1 MIDKVTL
8 PVLKSLTKNT
18 QPITFITGLKYNT
31 SLVKVFN
38 NLTFLYDPNWEYQ
51 QGEPTYPIAFFYVK
65 SMTEQMSS
73 DVSQKPMLFYN
84 TAGDSNDSTKGGL
97 MNIVADNVVLK
108 PKVYKLDIIV
118 PANGSTLKNSSFSF
132 DAINNVNSFLLSN
145 VKFKEGT
152 GLVTASRTSNT
163 SLNPSLDISS
173 KIANISLDILET
185 LFKGLYGTS
194 ISASSI
200 CNMLLQ
206 QQDYNKAS
214 IEYMWSNR
222 RILKLKLWNGWK
234 FKYLI
239 IKDFDVTKVGENG
252 DFYEGTLTCQEV
264 PILTFRKQSESASLT
279 DLSKF
284 SVALG
289 KFQKTATDTF
299 IEKMTATYGE

>member
-1 MIDKVTL
+1 MIDNVTL
-8 PVLKSLTKNT
+8 STLTSLNRNV
-18 QPITFITGLKYNT
+18 QPITVVTGLRYNT
-31 SLVKVFN
+31 SLVKIFN

-97 MNIVADNVVLK
+97 MNIVADNIVLK

-132 DAINNVNSFLLSN
+132 DAITNVNGFLFSN
-145 VKFKEGT
+145 GKFKGST
-152 GLVTASRTSNT
+152 GLDIASR
-163 SLNPSLDISS
+163 IV
-173 KIANISLDILET
+173 NISLGILET

-194 ISASSI
+194 VSASSI

-214 IEYMWSNR
+214 IEHMWSSR

-234 FKYLI
+234 FKYLV
-239 IKDFDVTKVGENG
+239 IKDFDVTKTGEDG

-264 PILTFRKQSESASLT
+264 PILTFRSQAESASLT
-279 DLSKF
+279 ALSKF
-284 SVALG
+284 SKALG
-289 KFQKTATDTF
+289 KFQKKVTDTF

>member
-1 MIDKVTL
+1 MIDNVTL
-8 PVLKSLTKNT
+8 STLTSLNRKVL
-18 QPITFITGLKYNT
+18 PITVITGLRYNT

-108 PKVYKLDIIV
+108 PKVYKLDIII
-118 PANGSTLKNSSFSF
+118 PADGSTLKNSSFSF
-132 DAINNVNSFLLSN
+132 DAITNVNGFLFSN
-145 VKFKEGT
+145 GEFKGST
-152 GLVTASRTSNT
+152 GLDIASR
-163 SLNPSLDISS
+163 IV
-173 KIANISLDILET
+173 NISLGVLET

-194 ISASSI
+194 VSASSI

-239 IKDFDVTKVGENG
+239 IKDFDVTKIGENG

-264 PILTFRKQSESASLT
+264 PILTFRSQAESASLT
-279 DLSKF
+279 ALSKL
-284 SVALG
+284 SKALG

-299 IEKMTATYGE
+299 IKAMTATYGE

>member
-1 MIDKVTL
+1 MIDNVTL
-8 PVLKSLTKNT
+8 STLTSLNRNV
-18 QPITFITGLKYNT
+18 QPITVVTGLRYNT
-31 SLVKVFN
+31 SLVKIFN

-108 PKVYKLDIIV
+108 PKVYKLDIII

-132 DAINNVNSFLLSN
+132 DAITNVNGFLFSN
-145 VKFKEGT
+145 GEFMGGT
-152 GLVTASRTSNT
+152 GLNLASR
-163 SLNPSLDISS
+163 IV
-173 KIANISLDILET
+173 NISLGVLET

-194 ISASSI
+194 VSASSI

-239 IKDFDVTKVGENG
+239 IKDFDVTKTGENG
-252 DFYEGTLTCQEV
+252 DFYEGSLTCQEV
-264 PILTFRKQSESASLT
+264 PILTFRRQAESASLT
-279 DLSKF
+279 ALSKL
-284 SVALG
+284 SRALG
-289 KFQKTATDTF
+289 KFQKTATDIF
-299 IEKMTATYGE
+299 IKTMTATYGE

>member
-1 MIDKVTL
+1 MIDNVTL
-8 PVLKSLTKNT
+8 STLTSLNRNV
-18 QPITFITGLKYNT
+18 QPITVVTGLRYNT

-108 PKVYKLDIIV
+108 PKVYKLDIII

-132 DAINNVNSFLLSN
+132 DAITNVNGFLFSN
-145 VKFKEGT
+145 GEFKGST
-152 GLVTASRTSNT
+152 GLDIASR
-163 SLNPSLDISS
+163 IV
-173 KIANISLDILET
+173 NISLGILET
-185 LFKGLYGTS
+185 LFKGLYGAS
-194 ISASSI
+194 VSASSI

-214 IEYMWSNR
+214 IEYMWSSR

-234 FKYLI
+234 FKYLV

-279 DLSKF
+279 ALSKF
-284 SVALG
+284 SKALG
-289 KFQKTATDTF
+289 KFQKKVTDTF

>member
-1 MIDKVTL
+1 MIDNVTL
-8 PVLKSLTKNT
+8 STLTSLNRNV
-18 QPITFITGLKYNT
+18 QPITVVTGLRYNT
-31 SLVKVFN
+31 SLVKIFN

-73 DVSQKPMLFYN
+73 DVSQKLMLFYN

-108 PKVYKLDIIV
+108 PKVYKLDIII

-132 DAINNVNSFLLSN
+132 DAITNVNGFLFSN
-145 VKFKEGT
+145 GEFMGGT
-152 GLVTASRTSNT
+152 GLNLASR
-163 SLNPSLDISS
+163 IV
-173 KIANISLDILET
+173 NISLGVLET

-194 ISASSI
+194 VSASSI

-239 IKDFDVTKVGENG
+239 IKDFDVTKTGENG
-252 DFYEGTLTCQEV
+252 DFYEGSLTCQEV
-264 PILTFRKQSESASLT
+264 PILTFRSQAESASLT
-279 DLSKF
+279 ALSKL
-284 SVALG
+284 SKALG
-289 KFQKTATDTF
+289 KFQKTATDIF
-299 IEKMTATYGE
+299 IKTMTATYGE

>member
-1 MIDKVTL
+1 MIDNVTL
-8 PVLKSLTKNT
+8 STLTSLNRKVQPVTV
-18 QPITFITGLKYNT
+18 ITGLRYNT

-65 SMTEQMSS
+65 SMTEQMST

-108 PKVYKLDIIV
+108 PKAYKLDIIV
-118 PANGSTLKNSSFSF
+118 PANGSTLKNSSLSYES
-132 DAINNVNSFLLSN
+132 INDVTGFLLSN
-145 VKFKEGT
+145 GKFKGST
-152 GLVTASRTSNT
+152 GLDIASR
-163 SLNPSLDISS
+163 LQ
-173 KIANISLDILET
+173 NISMGILET

-194 ISASSI
+194 ISASSL

-214 IEYMWSNR
+214 IEYMWSSR

-234 FKYLI
+234 FKYLV
-239 IKDFDVTKVGENG
+239 IKDFDVTKVGENE

-264 PILTFRKQSESASLT
+264 PILTFRKQSESASLAA
-279 DLSKF
+279 LSKL
-284 SVALG
+284 SKTLG
-289 KFQKTATDTF
+289 EFQKTTVDTF
-299 IEKMTATYGE
+299 IKKMTAVYGE

>member
-1 MIDKVTL
+1 MIDNVTL
-8 PVLKSLTKNT
+8 STLTSLNRNV
-18 QPITFITGLKYNT
+18 QPITVVTGLRYNT
-31 SLVKVFN
+31 SLVKIFN

-97 MNIVADNVVLK
+97 MNIVADNIVLK
-108 PKVYKLDIIV
+108 PKVYKLDIII

-132 DAINNVNSFLLSN
+132 DAITNVNGFLFSN
-145 VKFKEGT
+145 GEFMGGT
-152 GLVTASRTSNT
+152 GLNLASR
-163 SLNPSLDISS
+163 IV
-173 KIANISLDILET
+173 NISLGVLET

-194 ISASSI
+194 VSASSI

-239 IKDFDVTKVGENG
+239 IKDFDVTKTGENG

-264 PILTFRKQSESASLT
+264 PILTFRRQAESASLT
-279 DLSKF
+279 ALSKL
-284 SVALG
+284 SKALG

-299 IEKMTATYGE
+299 IKAMTATYGE

>member
-1 MIDKVTL
+1 MIDNVTL
-8 PVLKSLTKNT
+8 STLTSLNRKV
-18 QPITFITGLKYNT
+18 QPITVITGLRYNT

-108 PKVYKLDIIV
+108 PKVYKLDIII
-118 PANGSTLKNSSFSF
+118 PANGTTLKNSSFSF
-132 DAINNVNSFLLSN
+132 DAITNVNGFLFSN
-145 VKFKEGT
+145 GEFKAST
-152 GLVTASRTSNT
+152 GLDIASRIVNT
-163 SLNPSLDISS
+163 SLGV
-173 KIANISLDILET
+173 LET

-194 ISASSI
+194 VSASSI

-239 IKDFDVTKVGENG
+239 IKDFDVTKTGENG

-264 PILTFRKQSESASLT
+264 PILTFRRQAESASLT
-279 DLSKF
+279 ALSKL
-284 SVALG
+284 SKALG

-299 IEKMTATYGE
+299 IKVMTATYGE

>member
-1 MIDKVTL
+1 MIDNVTL
-8 PVLKSLTKNT
+8 STLTSLNRNV
-18 QPITFITGLKYNT
+18 QPITVVTGLRYNT
-31 SLVKVFN
+31 SLVKIFN

-108 PKVYKLDIIV
+108 PKIYKLDIII

-132 DAINNVNSFLLSN
+132 DAITNVNGFLFSN
-145 VKFKEGT
+145 GEFMGGT
-152 GLVTASRTSNT
+152 GLNLASR
-163 SLNPSLDISS
+163 IV
-173 KIANISLDILET
+173 NISLGVLET

-194 ISASSI
+194 VSASSI

-239 IKDFDVTKVGENG
+239 IKDFDVTKTGENG
-252 DFYEGTLTCQEV
+252 DFYEGSLTCQEV
-264 PILTFRKQSESASLT
+264 PILTFRSQAESASLT
-279 DLSKF
+279 ALSKL
-284 SVALG
+284 SKALG
-289 KFQKTATDTF
+289 KFQKTATDIF
-299 IEKMTATYGE
+299 IKTMTATYGE

>member
-1 MIDKVTL
+1 MIDNVTL
-8 PVLKSLTKNT
+8 PALTNLNRKV
-18 QPITFITGLKYNT
+18 QPVTVITGLRYKT

-97 MNIVADNVVLK
+97 MNIVADNIVLK

-132 DAINNVNSFLLSN
+132 DTITNVNGFLFSN
-145 VKFKEGT
+145 GEFKGST
-152 GLVTASRTSNT
+152 G
-163 SLNPSLDISS
+163 LDISS
-173 KIANISLDILET
+173 RIVNISLGVLET
-185 LFKGLYGTS
+185 LLKGLYGTS
-194 ISASSI
+194 VSASSI

-264 PILTFRKQSESASLT
+264 PILTFRDQSESASLT
-279 DLSKF
+279 ALSKL
-284 SVALG
+284 SGALG

-299 IEKMTATYGE
+299 IEKMTVTYGE

>member
-1 MIDKVTL
+1 MIDNVTL
-8 PVLKSLTKNT
+8 STLTSLNRKV
-18 QPITFITGLKYNT
+18 QPITVVTGLRYNT
-31 SLVKVFN
+31 SLVKIFN

-97 MNIVADNVVLK
+97 MNIVADNIVLK
-108 PKVYKLDIIV
+108 PKVYKLDIII
-118 PANGSTLKNSSFSF
+118 PADGSTLKNSSFSF
-132 DAINNVNSFLLSN
+132 DAITNVNGFLFSN
-145 VKFKEGT
+145 GEFKASS
-152 GLVTASRTSNT
+152 GLNLASR
-163 SLNPSLDISS
+163 IV
-173 KIANISLDILET
+173 NISLGVLET

-194 ISASSI
+194 VSASSI

-239 IKDFDVTKVGENG
+239 IKDFDVTKIGENG

-264 PILTFRKQSESASLT
+264 PILTFRSQAESASLT
-279 DLSKF
+279 ALSKL
-284 SVALG
+284 SKALG

-299 IEKMTATYGE
+299 IKAMTATYGE

>member
-1 MIDKVTL
+1 MIDNVTL
-8 PVLKSLTKNT
+8 STLTSLNRNV
-18 QPITFITGLKYNT
+18 QPITVITGLRYNT
-31 SLVKVFN
+31 SLVKIFN

-108 PKVYKLDIIV
+108 PKVYKLDIII
-118 PANGSTLKNSSFSF
+118 PADGSTLKNSSFSF
-132 DAINNVNSFLLSN
+132 DAITNVNGFLFSN
-145 VKFKEGT
+145 GEFKASS
-152 GLVTASRTSNT
+152 GLNLASR
-163 SLNPSLDISS
+163 IV
-173 KIANISLDILET
+173 NISLGVLET

-194 ISASSI
+194 VSASSI

-239 IKDFDVTKVGENG
+239 IKDFDVTKTGENG

-264 PILTFRKQSESASLT
+264 PILTFRSQAESASLT
-279 DLSKF
+279 ALSKL
-284 SVALG
+284 SKALG
-289 KFQKTATDTF
+289 KFQKTATDIF
-299 IEKMTATYGE
+299 IKTMTATYGE

>member
-1 MIDKVTL
+1 MIDNVTL
-8 PVLKSLTKNT
+8 STLTSLNRKVL
-18 QPITFITGLKYNT
+18 PITVITGLRYNT
-31 SLVKVFN
+31 SLIKVFN

-84 TAGDSNDSTKGGL
+84 TAEDSNDSTKGGL

-108 PKVYKLDIIV
+108 PKVYKLDIII
-118 PANGSTLKNSSFSF
+118 PADGSTLKNSSFSF
-132 DAINNVNSFLLSN
+132 DAITNVNGFLFSN
-145 VKFKEGT
+145 GEFKAST
-152 GLVTASRTSNT
+152 GLDIASR
-163 SLNPSLDISS
+163 IV
-173 KIANISLDILET
+173 NISLGVLET

-194 ISASSI
+194 VSASSI

-239 IKDFDVTKVGENG
+239 IKDFDVTKIGENG

-264 PILTFRKQSESASLT
+264 PILTFRSQAESASLT
-279 DLSKF
+279 ALSKI
-284 SVALG
+284 SKALG

-299 IEKMTATYGE
+299 IKAMTATYGE

>member
-1 MIDKVTL
+1 MIDNVTL
-8 PVLKSLTKNT
+8 STLTSLNRKVL
-18 QPITFITGLKYNT
+18 PITVITGLRYNT

-97 MNIVADNVVLK
+97 MNIVADNIVLK
-108 PKVYKLDIIV
+108 PKVYKLDIII

-132 DAINNVNSFLLSN
+132 DAITNVNGFLFSN
-145 VKFKEGT
+145 GEFRSSS
-152 GLVTASRTSNT
+152 GLDLASR
-163 SLNPSLDISS
+163 IV
-173 KIANISLDILET
+173 NISLGVLET

-194 ISASSI
+194 VSASSI

-239 IKDFDVTKVGENG
+239 IKDFDVTKIGENG

-264 PILTFRKQSESASLT
+264 PILTFRSQAESASLT
-279 DLSKF
+279 ALSKL
-284 SVALG
+284 SKVLG

-299 IEKMTATYGE
+299 IKAMTATYGE

>member
-1 MIDKVTL
+1 MIDNVTL
-8 PVLKSLTKNT
+8 STLTSLNRKVL
-18 QPITFITGLKYNT
+18 PITVITGLRYNT

-108 PKVYKLDIIV
+108 PKVYKLDIII
-118 PANGSTLKNSSFSF
+118 PANGTTLKNSSFSF
-132 DAINNVNSFLLSN
+132 DAITNVNGFLFSN
-145 VKFKEGT
+145 GEFRSST
-152 GLVTASRTSNT
+152 GLDIASR
-163 SLNPSLDISS
+163 IV
-173 KIANISLDILET
+173 NISLGVLET

-194 ISASSI
+194 VSASSI

-264 PILTFRKQSESASLT
+264 PILTFRSQAESASLT
-279 DLSKF
+279 ALSKL
-284 SVALG
+284 SKALG

-299 IEKMTATYGE
+299 IKAMTATYGE

>member
-1 MIDKVTL
+1 MIDNVTL
-8 PVLKSLTKNT
+8 STLTSLNRNV
-18 QPITFITGLKYNT
+18 QPITVVTGLRYNT
-31 SLVKVFN
+31 SLVKIFN

-84 TAGDSNDSTKGGL
+84 TAEDSNDSTKGGL

-108 PKVYKLDIIV
+108 PKVYKLDIII

-132 DAINNVNSFLLSN
+132 DAITNVNGFLFSN
-145 VKFKEGT
+145 GEFMGGT
-152 GLVTASRTSNT
+152 GLNLASR
-163 SLNPSLDISS
+163 IV
-173 KIANISLDILET
+173 NISLGVLET

-194 ISASSI
+194 VSASSI

-239 IKDFDVTKVGENG
+239 IKDFDVTKTGENG
-252 DFYEGTLTCQEV
+252 DFYEGSLTCQEV
-264 PILTFRKQSESASLT
+264 PILTFRSQAESASLT
-279 DLSKF
+279 ALSKL
-284 SVALG
+284 SKALG
-289 KFQKTATDTF
+289 KFQKTATDIF
-299 IEKMTATYGE
+299 IKTMTATYGE

>member
-1 MIDKVTL
+1 MIDNVTL
-8 PVLKSLTKNT
+8 SALTSLNRKV
-18 QPITFITGLKYNT
+18 QPITVITGLRYNT

-97 MNIVADNVVLK
+97 MNIVADNIVLK
-108 PKVYKLDIIV
+108 PKVYKLDIII
-118 PANGSTLKNSSFSF
+118 PADGSTLKNSSFSF
-132 DAINNVNSFLLSN
+132 DAITNVNGFLFSN
-145 VKFKEGT
+145 GEFKAST
-152 GLVTASRTSNT
+152 GLDIASR
-163 SLNPSLDISS
+163 IV
-173 KIANISLDILET
+173 NISLGVLET

-194 ISASSI
+194 VSASSI

-239 IKDFDVTKVGENG
+239 IKDFDVTKIGENG

-264 PILTFRKQSESASLT
+264 PILTFRRQAESASLT
-279 DLSKF
+279 ALSKL
-284 SVALG
+284 SKALG

-299 IEKMTATYGE
+299 IKAMTATYGE

>member
-1 MIDKVTL
+1 MIDNVTL
-8 PVLKSLTKNT
+8 SALTSLNRKVQPVTV
-18 QPITFITGLKYNT
+18 ITGLRYKT

-97 MNIVADNVVLK
+97 MNIVADNIVLK
-108 PKVYKLDIIV
+108 PKVYKLDIII

-132 DAINNVNSFLLSN
+132 DAITNVNGFLFSN
-145 VKFKEGT
+145 GEFKGST
-152 GLVTASRTSNT
+152 GLNLASR
-163 SLNPSLDISS
+163 IV
-173 KIANISLDILET
+173 NISLGILET

-194 ISASSI
+194 VSASSI

-239 IKDFDVTKVGENG
+239 IKDFDVTKTGEDG

-279 DLSKF
+279 ALSKL
-284 SVALG
+284 SGALG
-289 KFQKTATDTF
+289 EFQKTATDTF

>member
-1 MIDKVTL
+1 MIDNVTL
-8 PVLKSLTKNT
+8 STLTSLNRNV
-18 QPITFITGLKYNT
+18 QPITVVTGLRYNT
-31 SLVKVFN
+31 SLVKIFN

-108 PKVYKLDIIV
+108 PKVYKLDIII

-132 DAINNVNSFLLSN
+132 DAITNVNGFLFSN
-145 VKFKEGT
+145 GEFMGGT
-152 GLVTASRTSNT
+152 GLNLASR
-163 SLNPSLDISS
+163 IV
-173 KIANISLDILET
+173 NISLGVLET

-194 ISASSI
+194 VSASSI

-239 IKDFDVTKVGENG
+239 IKDFDVTKTGENG

-264 PILTFRKQSESASLT
+264 PILTFRSQAESASLT
-279 DLSKF
+279 ALSKL
-284 SVALG
+284 SKALG

-299 IEKMTATYGE
+299 IKAMTATYGE

>member
-1 MIDKVTL
+1 MIDNITL
-8 PVLKSLTKNT
+8 SSLTSLSGDV
-18 QPITFITGLKYNT
+18 QPITVITGLKYNI

-84 TAGDSNDSTKGGL
+84 TTSDSTDSNKGGL
-97 MNIVADNVVLK
+97 MNIVADNIVLK
-108 PKVYKLDIIV
+108 PKTYKLDVII

-132 DAINNVNSFLLSN
+132 DAITNVNGFLFSN
-145 VKFKEGT
+145 GQFKGGT
-152 GLVTASRTSNT
+152 GLDIASRIT
-163 SLNPSLDISS
+163 
-173 KIANISLDILET
+173 NISLGILET

-194 ISASSI
+194 VSASSI

-214 IEYMWSNR
+214 IEFMWSNR

-264 PILTFRKQSESASLT
+264 PILTFREQTKSASLT
-279 DLSKF
+279 TLSTISK
-284 SVALG
+284 ALG

-299 IEKMTATYGE
+299 INAMTATYGE

>member
-1 MIDKVTL
+1 MIDNVTL
-8 PVLKSLTKNT
+8 SALTSLNRKV
-18 QPITFITGLKYNT
+18 QPITVITGLRYNT

-97 MNIVADNVVLK
+97 MNIVADNIVLK
-108 PKVYKLDIIV
+108 PKVYKLDIII

-132 DAINNVNSFLLSN
+132 DAITNVNGFLFSN
-145 VKFKEGT
+145 GEFKGSA
-152 GLVTASRTSNT
+152 GLDIASR
-163 SLNPSLDISS
+163 IV
-173 KIANISLDILET
+173 NISLGILET

-194 ISASSI
+194 VSASSI

-214 IEYMWSNR
+214 IEYMWSSR
-222 RILKLKLWNGWK
+222 RIIKLKLWNGWK
-234 FKYLI
+234 FKYLG

-264 PILTFRKQSESASLT
+264 PILTFRSQAESASLT
-279 DLSKF
+279 ALSKF
-284 SVALG
+284 SKALG

>member
-1 MIDKVTL
+1 MIDNVTL
-8 PVLKSLTKNT
+8 STLTSLNRNV
-18 QPITFITGLKYNT
+18 QPITVVTGLRYNT

-108 PKVYKLDIIV
+108 PKVYKLDIII

-132 DAINNVNSFLLSN
+132 DAITNVNGFLFSN
-145 VKFKEGT
+145 GEFKAST
-152 GLVTASRTSNT
+152 GLDIASR
-163 SLNPSLDISS
+163 IV
-173 KIANISLDILET
+173 NISLGVLET

-194 ISASSI
+194 VSASSI

-264 PILTFRKQSESASLT
+264 PILTFRSQAESASLT
-279 DLSKF
+279 ALSKL
-284 SVALG
+284 SKALG

-299 IEKMTATYGE
+299 IKAMTATYGE

>member
-1 MIDKVTL
+1 MIDNVTL
-8 PVLKSLTKNT
+8 STLTSLNRNV
-18 QPITFITGLKYNT
+18 QPITVVTGLRYST
-31 SLVKVFN
+31 SLVKIFN
-38 NLTFLYDPNWEYQ
+38 NLTFLYDPNWEYK

-97 MNIVADNVVLK
+97 MNVVADNVVLK
-108 PKVYKLDIIV
+108 PKVYKLDIII

-132 DAINNVNSFLLSN
+132 DAITNVNGFLFSN
-145 VKFKEGT
+145 GEFMGGT
-152 GLVTASRTSNT
+152 GLDIASR
-163 SLNPSLDISS
+163 IV
-173 KIANISLDILET
+173 NISLGILET

-194 ISASSI
+194 VSASSI

-239 IKDFDVTKVGENG
+239 IKDFDVTKTGENG
-252 DFYEGTLTCQEV
+252 DFYEGSLTCQEV
-264 PILTFRKQSESASLT
+264 PILTFRRQAESASLT
-279 DLSKF
+279 ALSKL
-284 SVALG
+284 SGALG

>member
-1 MIDKVTL
+1 MIDNVTL
-8 PVLKSLTKNT
+8 STLTSLNRNV
-18 QPITFITGLKYNT
+18 QPITVVTGLRYNT
-31 SLVKVFN
+31 SLVKIFN

-73 DVSQKPMLFYN
+73 DVSLKPMLFYN

-108 PKVYKLDIIV
+108 PKVYKLDIII

-132 DAINNVNSFLLSN
+132 DAITNVNGFLFSN
-145 VKFKEGT
+145 GEFMGGT
-152 GLVTASRTSNT
+152 GLNLASR
-163 SLNPSLDISS
+163 IV
-173 KIANISLDILET
+173 NISLGVLET

-194 ISASSI
+194 VSASSI

-239 IKDFDVTKVGENG
+239 IKDFDVTKTGENG

-264 PILTFRKQSESASLT
+264 PILTFRSQAESASLT
-279 DLSKF
+279 ALSKL
-284 SVALG
+284 SKALG

-299 IEKMTATYGE
+299 IKAMTATYGE

>member
-1 MIDKVTL
+1 MIDNVTL
-8 PVLKSLTKNT
+8 SALTSLNRKV
-18 QPITFITGLKYNT
+18 QPITVVTGLRYNT
-31 SLVKVFN
+31 SLVKIFN

-65 SMTEQMSS
+65 SMTEQMGS

-132 DAINNVNSFLLSN
+132 DAITNVNGFLFSN
-145 VKFKEGT
+145 GEFKGST
-152 GLVTASRTSNT
+152 GLDIASR
-163 SLNPSLDISS
+163 IV
-173 KIANISLDILET
+173 NISLGVLET

-194 ISASSI
+194 VSASSI

-214 IEYMWSNR
+214 IEYMWSSR

-234 FKYLI
+234 FKYLV

-279 DLSKF
+279 ALSKF
-284 SVALG
+284 SKALG
-289 KFQKTATDTF
+289 KFQKKATDTF

>member
-1 MIDKVTL
+1 MIDNVTL
-8 PVLKSLTKNT
+8 STLTSLNRKVL
-18 QPITFITGLKYNT
+18 PITVITGLRYNT

-108 PKVYKLDIIV
+108 PKVYKLDIII

-132 DAINNVNSFLLSN
+132 DAITNVNGFLFSN
-145 VKFKEGT
+145 GEFKAST
-152 GLVTASRTSNT
+152 GLDIASR
-163 SLNPSLDISS
+163 IV
-173 KIANISLDILET
+173 NISLGVLET

-194 ISASSI
+194 VSASSI

-214 IEYMWSNR
+214 IEYMWSSR

-239 IKDFDVTKVGENG
+239 IKDFDVTKIGENG

-264 PILTFRKQSESASLT
+264 PILTFRSQAESASLT
-279 DLSKF
+279 ALSKI
-284 SVALG
+284 SKALG
-289 KFQKTATDTF
+289 KLQKTTTDTF
-299 IEKMTATYGE
+299 IKAMTATYGE

>member
-1 MIDKVTL
+1 MIDNVTL
-8 PVLKSLTKNT
+8 STLTSLNRNV
-18 QPITFITGLKYNT
+18 QPITVVTGLRYNT
-31 SLVKVFN
+31 SLVKIFN

-108 PKVYKLDIIV
+108 PKVYKLDIII

-132 DAINNVNSFLLSN
+132 DAITNVNGFLFSN
-145 VKFKEGT
+145 GEFRASS
-152 GLVTASRTSNT
+152 GLDLASR
-163 SLNPSLDISS
+163 IV
-173 KIANISLDILET
+173 NISLGVLET

-194 ISASSI
+194 VSASSI

-239 IKDFDVTKVGENG
+239 IKDFDVTKIGENG

-264 PILTFRKQSESASLT
+264 PILTFRRQAESASLT
-279 DLSKF
+279 ALSKL
-284 SVALG
+284 SKALG

-299 IEKMTATYGE
+299 IKVMTATYGE

>member
-1 MIDKVTL
+1 MIDNVTL
-8 PVLKSLTKNT
+8 STLTSSNRKV
-18 QPITFITGLKYNT
+18 QPITVVTGLRYNT

-73 DVSQKPMLFYN
+73 DISQKPMLFYN

-108 PKVYKLDIIV
+108 PKVYKLDIII

-132 DAINNVNSFLLSN
+132 DAITNVNGLLFSN
-145 VKFKEGT
+145 GEFKGST
-152 GLVTASRTSNT
+152 GLDIASR
-163 SLNPSLDISS
+163 IV
-173 KIANISLDILET
+173 NISLGILET

-194 ISASSI
+194 ASVSSI

-214 IEYMWSNR
+214 IEYMWSSR

-234 FKYLI
+234 FKYLV

-279 DLSKF
+279 ALSKF
-284 SVALG
+284 SKALG
-289 KFQKTATDTF
+289 KFQKKVTDTF

>member
-1 MIDKVTL
+1 MIDNVTL
-8 PVLKSLTKNT
+8 STLTSLNRNV
-18 QPITFITGLKYNT
+18 QPITVVTGLRYNT
-31 SLVKVFN
+31 SLVKIFN

-84 TAGDSNDSTKGGL
+84 TAGDSKDSTKGGL

-108 PKVYKLDIIV
+108 PKVYKLDIII

-132 DAINNVNSFLLSN
+132 DAITNVNGFLFSN
-145 VKFKEGT
+145 GEFMGGT
-152 GLVTASRTSNT
+152 GLNLASR
-163 SLNPSLDISS
+163 IV
-173 KIANISLDILET
+173 NISLGVLET

-194 ISASSI
+194 VSASSI

-239 IKDFDVTKVGENG
+239 IKDFDVTKTGENG
-252 DFYEGTLTCQEV
+252 DFYEGSLTCQEV
-264 PILTFRKQSESASLT
+264 PILTFRSQAESASLT
-279 DLSKF
+279 ALSKL
-284 SVALG
+284 SKALG
-289 KFQKTATDTF
+289 KFQKTATDIF
-299 IEKMTATYGE
+299 IKTMTATYGE

>member
-1 MIDKVTL
+1 MIDNVTL
-8 PVLKSLTKNT
+8 STLTSLNRNV
-18 QPITFITGLKYNT
+18 QPITVVTGLRYNT
-31 SLVKVFN
+31 SLVKIFN

-108 PKVYKLDIIV
+108 PKVYKLDIII

-132 DAINNVNSFLLSN
+132 DAITNVNGFLFSN
-145 VKFKEGT
+145 GEFMGGT
-152 GLVTASRTSNT
+152 GLNLASR
-163 SLNPSLDISS
+163 IV
-173 KIANISLDILET
+173 NISLGVLET

-194 ISASSI
+194 VSASSI

-214 IEYMWSNR
+214 VEYMWSNR

-239 IKDFDVTKVGENG
+239 IKDFDVTKTGENG
-252 DFYEGTLTCQEV
+252 DFYEGSLTCQEV
-264 PILTFRKQSESASLT
+264 PILTFRKQEESASLT
-279 DLSKF
+279 ALSKL
-284 SVALG
+284 SKALG
-289 KFQKTATDTF
+289 KFQKTATDIF
-299 IEKMTATYGE
+299 IKTMTATYGE

>member
-1 MIDKVTL
+1 MIDNVTL
-8 PVLKSLTKNT
+8 SALTSLNRKVQPVTV
-18 QPITFITGLKYNT
+18 ITGLRYQT

-97 MNIVADNVVLK
+97 MNIVADNIVLK
-108 PKVYKLDIIV
+108 PKVYKLDIII

-132 DAINNVNSFLLSN
+132 DAITNVNGFLFSN
-145 VKFKEGT
+145 GEFKGST
-152 GLVTASRTSNT
+152 G
-163 SLNPSLDISS
+163 LDISS
-173 KIANISLDILET
+173 RIVNISLGILET
-185 LFKGLYGTS
+185 LFKGLYGAS
-194 ISASSI
+194 VSASSV

-264 PILTFRKQSESASLT
+264 PILTFREQSESASLT
-279 DLSKF
+279 ALSKL
-284 SVALG
+284 SGALG
-289 KFQKTATDTF
+289 KFQKKAADTF

>member
-1 MIDKVTL
+1 MTDNVTL
-8 PVLKSLTKNT
+8 STLTSLNRNV
-18 QPITFITGLKYNT
+18 QPITVITGLRYNT

-108 PKVYKLDIIV
+108 PKVYKLDIII

-132 DAINNVNSFLLSN
+132 DAITNVNGFLFSN
-145 VKFKEGT
+145 GEFMGGT
-152 GLVTASRTSNT
+152 GLDIASR
-163 SLNPSLDISS
+163 IV
-173 KIANISLDILET
+173 NISLGVLET

-194 ISASSI
+194 VSASSI

-214 IEYMWSNR
+214 IEYMWSSR

-234 FKYLI
+234 FKYLV

-279 DLSKF
+279 ALSKF
-284 SVALG
+284 SKALG
-289 KFQKTATDTF
+289 KFQKKVTDTF

>member
-1 MIDKVTL
+1 MIDNVTL
-8 PVLKSLTKNT
+8 STLTSLNRNV
-18 QPITFITGLKYNT
+18 QPITVVTGLRYNT
-31 SLVKVFN
+31 SLVKIFN

-73 DVSQKPMLFYN
+73 DVSQKPLLFYN

-108 PKVYKLDIIV
+108 PKVYKLDIII

-132 DAINNVNSFLLSN
+132 DAITNVNGFLFSN
-145 VKFKEGT
+145 GEFMGGT
-152 GLVTASRTSNT
+152 GLNLASR
-163 SLNPSLDISS
+163 IV
-173 KIANISLDILET
+173 NISLGVLET

-194 ISASSI
+194 VSASSI

-239 IKDFDVTKVGENG
+239 IKDFDVTKTGENG
-252 DFYEGTLTCQEV
+252 DFYEGSLTCQEV
-264 PILTFRKQSESASLT
+264 PILTFRSQAESASLT
-279 DLSKF
+279 ALSKL
-284 SVALG
+284 SKALG
-289 KFQKTATDTF
+289 KFQKTATDIF
-299 IEKMTATYGE
+299 IKTMTATYGE

>member
-1 MIDKVTL
+1 MIDNVTL
-8 PVLKSLTKNT
+8 STLTSLNRKVL
-18 QPITFITGLKYNT
+18 PITVITGLRYNT

-108 PKVYKLDIIV
+108 PKVYKLDIII

-132 DAINNVNSFLLSN
+132 DAITNVNGFLFSN
-145 VKFKEGT
+145 GEFKSSS
-152 GLVTASRTSNT
+152 GLDIASR
-163 SLNPSLDISS
+163 IV
-173 KIANISLDILET
+173 NISLGILET

-194 ISASSI
+194 VSASSI

-239 IKDFDVTKVGENG
+239 IKDFDVTKTGENG

-264 PILTFRKQSESASLT
+264 PILTFRSQAESASLT
-279 DLSKF
+279 ALSKL
-284 SVALG
+284 SKALG

-299 IEKMTATYGE
+299 IKAMTATYGE

>member
-1 MIDKVTL
+1 MIDNVTL
-8 PVLKSLTKNT
+8 SELTSLNRKVL
-18 QPITFITGLKYNT
+18 PITVITGLRYNT

-108 PKVYKLDIIV
+108 PKVYKLDIII

-132 DAINNVNSFLLSN
+132 DAITNVNGFLFSN
-145 VKFKEGT
+145 GEFRASS
-152 GLVTASRTSNT
+152 GLDLASR
-163 SLNPSLDISS
+163 IV
-173 KIANISLDILET
+173 NISLGVLET

-194 ISASSI
+194 VSASSI

-239 IKDFDVTKVGENG
+239 IKDFDVTKIGEDG

-264 PILTFRKQSESASLT
+264 PILTFRSQAESASLT
-279 DLSKF
+279 ALSKL
-284 SVALG
+284 SKALG

-299 IEKMTATYGE
+299 IKAMTATYGE

>member
-1 MIDKVTL
+1 MIDNVTL
-8 PVLKSLTKNT
+8 SELTSLNRKVL
-18 QPITFITGLKYNT
+18 PITVITGLRYNT
-31 SLVKVFN
+31 SLIKVFN

-108 PKVYKLDIIV
+108 PKVYKLDIII
-118 PANGSTLKNSSFSF
+118 PADGSTLKNSSFSF
-132 DAINNVNSFLLSN
+132 DAITNVNGFLFSN
-145 VKFKEGT
+145 GEFKAST
-152 GLVTASRTSNT
+152 GLDIASRIVNL
-163 SLNPSLDISS
+163 SLGV
-173 KIANISLDILET
+173 LET

-194 ISASSI
+194 VSASSI

-239 IKDFDVTKVGENG
+239 IKDFDVTKTGENG

-264 PILTFRKQSESASLT
+264 PILTFRSQAESASLT
-279 DLSKF
+279 ALSKL
-284 SVALG
+284 SKALG

-299 IEKMTATYGE
+299 IKAMTATYGE

>member
-1 MIDKVTL
+1 MIDNVTL
-8 PVLKSLTKNT
+8 STLTSLNRNV
-18 QPITFITGLKYNT
+18 QPITVITGLRYNT
-31 SLVKVFN
+31 SLVKIFN

-51 QGEPTYPIAFFYVK
+51 QGEPTYPIAFFYVR

-108 PKVYKLDIIV
+108 PKVYKLDIII

-132 DAINNVNSFLLSN
+132 DAITNVNGFLFSN
-145 VKFKEGT
+145 GEFMGGS
-152 GLVTASRTSNT
+152 GLNLASR
-163 SLNPSLDISS
+163 IV
-173 KIANISLDILET
+173 NISLGVLET

-194 ISASSI
+194 VSASSI

-239 IKDFDVTKVGENG
+239 IKDFDVTKTGEDG

-264 PILTFRKQSESASLT
+264 PILTFRSQAKSASLT
-279 DLSKF
+279 ALSKL
-284 SVALG
+284 SKALG
-289 KFQKTATDTF
+289 KFQKTATDIF
-299 IEKMTATYGE
+299 IKTMTATYGE

>member
-1 MIDKVTL
+1 MIDNVTL
-8 PVLKSLTKNT
+8 STLTSLNRNV
-18 QPITFITGLKYNT
+18 QPITVVTGLRYNT
-31 SLVKVFN
+31 SLVKIFN

-108 PKVYKLDIIV
+108 PKVYKLDIII

-132 DAINNVNSFLLSN
+132 DAITNVNGFLFSN
-145 VKFKEGT
+145 GEFMGGT
-152 GLVTASRTSNT
+152 GLNLASR
-163 SLNPSLDISS
+163 IV
-173 KIANISLDILET
+173 NISLGVLET

-194 ISASSI
+194 VSASSI

-239 IKDFDVTKVGENG
+239 IKDFDVTKTGEDG
-252 DFYEGTLTCQEV
+252 DFYEGSLTCQEV
-264 PILTFRKQSESASLT
+264 PILTFRRQAESASLT
-279 DLSKF
+279 FLSKL
-284 SVALG
+284 SRALG
-289 KFQKTATDTF
+289 KFQKTAADIF
-299 IEKMTATYGE
+299 IKTMTATYGE

>member
-1 MIDKVTL
+1 MIDNVTL
-8 PVLKSLTKNT
+8 STLTSLNRNV
-18 QPITFITGLKYNT
+18 QPITVVTGLRYNT
-31 SLVKVFN
+31 SLVKIFN

-108 PKVYKLDIIV
+108 PKVYRLDIII

-132 DAINNVNSFLLSN
+132 DAITSVNGFLFSN
-145 VKFKEGT
+145 GEFMGGT
-152 GLVTASRTSNT
+152 GLNLASR
-163 SLNPSLDISS
+163 IV
-173 KIANISLDILET
+173 NISLGVLET

-194 ISASSI
+194 VSASSI

-239 IKDFDVTKVGENG
+239 IKDFDVTKTGENG
-252 DFYEGTLTCQEV
+252 DFYEGSLTCQEV
-264 PILTFRKQSESASLT
+264 PILTFRSQAESASLT
-279 DLSKF
+279 ALSKL
-284 SVALG
+284 SKALG
-289 KFQKTATDTF
+289 KFQKTATDIF
-299 IEKMTATYGE
+299 IKTMTATYGE

>member
-1 MIDKVTL
+1 MIDNVTL
-8 PVLKSLTKNT
+8 SALTSLNRKVQPVTV
-18 QPITFITGLKYNT
+18 ITGLRYKT

-97 MNIVADNVVLK
+97 MNIVADNIVLK
-108 PKVYKLDIIV
+108 PKVYKLDIII

-132 DAINNVNSFLLSN
+132 DAITNVNGFLFSN
-145 VKFKEGT
+145 GEFKGST
-152 GLVTASRTSNT
+152 GLNLASR
-163 SLNPSLDISS
+163 IV
-173 KIANISLDILET
+173 NISLGILET

-194 ISASSI
+194 VSASSI

-239 IKDFDVTKVGENG
+239 IKDFDVTKTGEDG

-279 DLSKF
+279 ALSKL
-284 SVALG
+284 SGALG